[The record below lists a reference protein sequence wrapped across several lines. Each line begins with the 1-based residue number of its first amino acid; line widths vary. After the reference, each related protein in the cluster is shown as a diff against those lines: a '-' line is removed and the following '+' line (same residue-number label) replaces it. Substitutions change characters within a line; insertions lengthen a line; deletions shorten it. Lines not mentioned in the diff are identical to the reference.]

1 MVKEKRFREYTA
13 NVWREGYEALQSRP
27 DPWREQATR
36 AVEALQGELR
46 RYATEDELHA
56 AYWQVGDWPAAFLL
70 RHLSFN
76 PGPDTVLEL
85 EDAAF
90 WLRHQE
96 MVEGS

>member
-1 MVKEKRFREYTA
+1 MVKENRFRDYTA
-13 NVWREGYEALQSRP
+13 NTWREGFEALQRAP

-36 AVEALQGELR
+36 AVEALLAKLR
-46 RYATEDELHA
+46 RYTTEDELHA
-56 AYWQVGDWPAAFLL
+56 AYWQVGDWPAASLL

-96 MVEGS
+96 LAEGS